1 MAKLAPVFWMLSMM
15 DPTGYAKMCS
25 IMPQELDSCIGV
37 AVHGGL
43 CGAGLMTIGPT
54 ATGVS
59 ERERSFTTLRRMVD
73 EMGLSVCSM
82 GMSDD
87 FVQAVECGSTM
98 VRVGSRLF
106 GQRLT

>member
-1 MAKLAPVFWMLSMM
+1 VPSF
-15 DPTGYAKMCS
+15 
-25 IMPQELDSCIGV
+25 LDV
-37 AVHGGL
+37 ALQAGL
-43 CGAGLMTIGPT
+43 VVEGLMTIGPT
-54 ATGVS
+54 TTGVS
-59 ERERSFTTLRRMVD
+59 ERQESFTSLRRMVD

-106 GQRLT
+106 GQRPA